1 LKREMQILKLGG
13 SVITHKDGYFSPNQ
27 DNIKR
32 LAEEIVQSGSKSLI
46 IVHGAGSF
54 GHPVAKKYAI
64 SSGLKSPDQLVGFS
78 ETHQAMTRLNQII
91 VDTLL
96 EAGLPAFGVSA
107 SSMLVTRDKRLAKLD
122 LSIIKKLI
130 DTGLIP
136 VLYGDAVLDT
146 EQGFAILSGDQLI
159 VRLAIELGAECVIF
173 GSDVDGIF
181 TSNPKTDRG
190 AKLIEKISLSNM
202 TADVGDT
209 TYTDVTGGMFG
220 KLEEAEEA
228 VKSGVKV
235 VFVNAL
241 APERVESAL
250 RGEKVIGT
258 ILTL

>member
-1 LKREMQILKLGG
+1 MKRKMQILKLGG
-13 SVITHKDGYFSPNQ
+13 SVITHKDGSFSPDQ

-32 LAEEIVQSGSKSLI
+32 LAEEIVQSGSRSLI

-54 GHPVAKKYAI
+54 GHPVAKKYSI
-64 SSGLKSPDQLVGFS
+64 SNGLKSSDQLIGFS
-78 ETHQAMTRLNQII
+78 ETHQAMTRLNQTM
-91 VDTLL
+91 VDKLL

-107 SSMLVTRDKRLAKLD
+107 SSMLVTKGTRLVDID
-122 LSIIKKLI
+122 LSIIKRLI
-130 DTGLIP
+130 DTGLVP

-159 VRLAIELGAECVIF
+159 VRLAIDLDAESLIF

-181 TSNPKTDRG
+181 TSNPKTDKN

-209 TYTDVTGGMFG
+209 TYTDVTGGMLG

-235 VFVNAL
+235 IFVNAL
-241 APERVESAL
+241 APARVKSAL
-250 RGEKVIGT
+250 RGEKVMGT

>member
-1 LKREMQILKLGG
+1 MQILKLGG

-32 LAEEIVQSGSKSLI
+32 LAEEIVQSGAKPLI

-64 SSGLKSPDQLVGFS
+64 SDGLKSPTQLIGFS

-107 SSMLVTRDKRLAKLD
+107 SSMLVTKGKRLAELD
-122 LSIIKKLI
+122 FSIIKRLI
-130 DTGLIP
+130 DTGLVP

-159 VRLAIELGAECVIF
+159 VRLAIELGVECVIF

-181 TSNPKTDRG
+181 TSNPKTNSG
-190 AKLIEKISLSNM
+190 AKLIERISMSNM
-202 TADVGDT
+202 TAEVGDT
-209 TYTDVTGGMFG
+209 TYTDVTGGMLG